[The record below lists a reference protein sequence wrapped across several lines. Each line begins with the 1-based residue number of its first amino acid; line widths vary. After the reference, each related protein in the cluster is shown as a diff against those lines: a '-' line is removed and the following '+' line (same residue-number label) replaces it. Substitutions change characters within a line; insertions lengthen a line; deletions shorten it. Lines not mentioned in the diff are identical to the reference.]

1 MKFCQVFLHHLE
13 KYLHYQTNIYLINFF
28 AVENPTGQDDE
39 EETKKKIAE
48 LVSSQDFFIE
58 EGSIDFD
65 NESEWSLDIPN

>member
-1 MKFCQVFLHHLE
+1 MMLALHMWMPPN
-13 KYLHYQTNIYLINFF
+13 QNIYLINFF
-28 AVENPTGQDDE
+28 SIENPTGQDHDE

>member
-1 MKFCQVFLHHLE
+1 M
-13 KYLHYQTNIYLINFF
+13 INFF
-28 AVENPTGQDDE
+28 AIENPTGQDNE

>member
-1 MKFCQVFLHHLE
+1 MCAYSLISQAFLHQIQ
-13 KYLHYQTNIYLINFF
+13 KYLSPTLIFF
-28 AVENPTGQDDE
+28 SIENPTGQDQDE